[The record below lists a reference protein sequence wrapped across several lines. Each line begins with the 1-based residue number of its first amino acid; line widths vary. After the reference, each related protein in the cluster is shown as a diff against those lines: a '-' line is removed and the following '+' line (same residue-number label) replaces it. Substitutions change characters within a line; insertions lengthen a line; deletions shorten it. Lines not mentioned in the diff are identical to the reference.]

1 MPHPIA
7 APGNSE
13 PLRHAQDWLDHVQ
26 ASRIATNPGTTSAQ
40 LARHIR
46 NELLVLGE
54 IR

>member
-1 MPHPIA
+1 MSLSIA
-7 APGNSE
+7 APGDPE
-13 PLRHAQDWLDHVQ
+13 PFRHAQDWLDHVH
-26 ASRIATNPGTTSAQ
+26 AGRIAANPGTTSAQ